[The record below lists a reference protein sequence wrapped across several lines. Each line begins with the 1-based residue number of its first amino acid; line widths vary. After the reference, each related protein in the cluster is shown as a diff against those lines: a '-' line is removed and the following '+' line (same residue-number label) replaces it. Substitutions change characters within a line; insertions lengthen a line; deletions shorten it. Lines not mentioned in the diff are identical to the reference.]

1 MAQTLPKTDV
11 VIVGSG
17 WAGGIAAAE
26 LTKKGYQVVGLE
38 RGKSQVQEDFI
49 GAKDELRYDS
59 RKVMFQDLSKETLT
73 IRNTLDEVASPNRSN
88 DTNAI
93 NGTDTGGSGV
103 HWNGMVYRWLPTDF
117 EIYSKT
123 VEKYGKEII
132 PKDMTLQD
140 WGITYDEIEI
150 YYDQYEKTAGISGEP
165 DPLRP
170 GQRSDDYPTPPQKE
184 TEIIRTF
191 TKAAK
196 ELGYHPYRLASA
208 NLSET
213 YTNPDGETINGC
225 VYCAFCESFGCDFGA
240 KSDPIVTVLATAT
253 KTGNFELR
261 NNSYA
266 VRIIHENGKATAVKY
281 VDTETGEEFIQPADL
296 VVIAGFT
303 FTNTRLMLLSE
314 IGKPYNPKD
323 GTGVIGKNLTT
334 HQKNLTHTRV
344 RGFFDERKFNRYAG
358 TGALGVTMDDFNLEQ
373 LDHNELDFLHGFC
386 LRTSQRGDR
395 PITNNHVPAGTPSWG
410 PEFKEKSLF
419 YANRRID
426 VQQQNGAL
434 PWRENYM
441 DLDPSY
447 KDVFGDPLLRITS
460 KLHDQDRNIVR
471 YAHQKAKGLL
481 EQMGADHIT
490 VPDITD
496 ETEFD
501 KTSLS
506 DHTGGGVIMG
516 GDPETSAVNNYSQ
529 VWDMDNLFVVGA
541 SSFPHV
547 SSSNPTATVGA
558 LAYRAAE
565 GMIKFMENGGGQ
577 LIQDGK
583 EVAAVTNE

>member
-1 MAQTLPKTDV
+1 MVKTLDKVDA

-26 LTKKGYQVVGLE
+26 LTKKGYKVVGLE
-38 RGKSQVQEDFI
+38 RGKAQKREDFV
-49 GAKDELRYDS
+49 GAKDELRYDV
-59 RKVMFQDLSKETLT
+59 RKLMFQELHKETLT
-73 IRNTLDEVASPNRSN
+73 IRNTLDETATPNRSN

-117 EIYSKT
+117 EMHTKT
-123 VEKYGKEII
+123 VEKYGEKII
-132 PKDMTLQD
+132 PKDMQLKD
-140 WGITYDEIEI
+140 WGITYDELEK
-150 YYDQYEKTAGISGEP
+150 YYDQFEKTAGISGEP

-170 GQRSDDYPTPPQKE
+170 GQRSDDYPTPPMKE
-184 TEIIRTF
+184 TDIIRTF

-196 ELGYHPYRLASA
+196 ELGYHPYRIASA

-240 KSDPIVTVLATAT
+240 KSDPIATVLATAH
-253 KTGNFELR
+253 KSGNFELR
-261 NNSYA
+261 NHAYA
-266 VRIIHENGKATAVKY
+266 VRIVHENGKAVGIKY
-281 VDTETGEEFIQPADL
+281 VDTETGEEFIQPADI
-296 VVIAGFT
+296 VVVAGFT

-323 GTGVIGKNLTT
+323 GTGVIGSHLTA
-334 HQKNLTHTRV
+334 HQRNLTHTRV
-344 RGFFDERKFNRYAG
+344 RGFFDEKKFNRYAG
-358 TGALGVTMDDFNLEQ
+358 TGALGVTMDDFNVEQ
-373 LDHNELDFLHGFC
+373 LDHTKLDFLHGFC

-395 PITNNHVPAGTPSWG
+395 PITNNHVPAGVPSWG
-410 PEFKEKSLF
+410 KEFKDKSIF

-434 PWRENYM
+434 AWRENYM
-441 DLDPSY
+441 DLDPTY
-447 KDVFGDPLLRITS
+447 TDIFGDPLLRVTS
-460 KLHDQDRNIVR
+460 KFHDQDRNIVR
-471 YAHQKAKGLL
+471 YAHQRGKELL
-481 EQMGADHIT
+481 EQMGADYIT
-490 VPDITD
+490 VPEITE

-506 DHTGGGVIMG
+506 DHTGGGVVMG
-516 GDPETSAVNNYSQ
+516 DDPETSAVNNYSQ

-541 SSFPHV
+541 SSFPLMG
-547 SSSNPTATVGA
+547 SSNPTATVGA

-565 GMIKFMENGGGQ
+565 GMIKVLENGGGQ
-577 LIQDGK
+577 LVQQEATAK
-583 EVAAVTNE
+583 A